1 MTTRFETAITNRA
14 AAAIAAAAGR
24 PGPAASTARAWIDSM
39 TGRLPS
45 LDANWPADMSRSRV
59 SCCQLRIV

>member
-14 AAAIAAAAGR
+14 AATIAAAAGR

-39 TGRLPS
+39 TAR
-45 LDANWPADMSRSRV
+45 A
-59 SCCQLRIV
+59 QLRAVRRLRHTRAA

>member
-14 AAAIAAAAGR
+14 AAAITAAAGR

-39 TGRLPS
+39 TARATALRTPPAPRPGRLEPG
-45 LDANWPADMSRSRV
+45 R
-59 SCCQLRIV
+59 

>member
-24 PGPAASTARAWIDSM
+24 PGPAANTAGASIDSM
-39 TGRLPS
+39 TAPRATALRTP
-45 LDANWPADMSRSRV
+45 PAQHAGCLEPER
-59 SCCQLRIV
+59 

>member
-24 PGPAASTARAWIDSM
+24 PGPAANTAR
-39 TGRLPS
+39 T
-45 LDANWPADMSRSRV
+45 
-59 SCCQLRIV
+59 QLRSEGRRGHTRAA